1 MILLDTNVIRELTIS
16 DSRITPWLLNQ
27 DARDFRISVTSLAEI
42 NFGFHRLPAGR
53 KRDAHLRDWLTVEQL
68 LRDIALP
75 ISLSIAHTAGVVMAE
90 REAMGRRVDLA
101 DAQIAATA
109 LVHRA
114 SLATRNTNDFD
125 DLGIELVNPWEW
137 TP

>member
-27 DARDFRISVTSLAEI
+27 DARDFRISVTSLTEI

-125 DLGIELVNPWEW
+125 DLGIE
-137 TP
+137 